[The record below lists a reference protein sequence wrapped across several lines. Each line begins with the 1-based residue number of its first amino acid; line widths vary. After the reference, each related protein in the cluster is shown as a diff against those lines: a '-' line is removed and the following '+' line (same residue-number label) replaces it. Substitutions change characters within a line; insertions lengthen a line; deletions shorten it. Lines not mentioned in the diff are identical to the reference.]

1 MNSNASLTT
10 ANNRFSYRFIN
21 RKFSV
26 WAFVIALMTLSSC
39 QTNIDTAK
47 ADSTTSI
54 NNETFGVLVMAHGGT
69 EEWNASVIDSVAPLQ
84 ARFPIEI
91 AFGMADASSIQA
103 GITKLESRGVDQIGV
118 VRLFISG
125 ESWFERTSQ
134 ILGLMPGAPL
144 KPAMHSENM
153 HEAHSSGAAGH
164 MPMAFWQV
172 ETSAKLAMSIEG
184 LSEAEEMD
192 SVLLSRMS
200 TLSTNPTEEVVVV
213 LAHGPGDD
221 DENQRWI
228 NQIEQR
234 LNQTQQR
241 IAFNEIRVF
250 TLREDWQDKRVEAE
264 QKIRAYISAASEA
277 GKTVIVVPYRV
288 QGFGPYRDVLA
299 GLDYRADGQGLVPHE
314 NVGLWIENQAQQLQ
328 RQLAGSQTK
337 SDGKYQLATN
347 EIK

>member
-1 MNSNASLTT
+1 MNSNPALTT
-10 ANNRFSYRFIN
+10 RFNHFIN

-26 WAFVIALMTLSSC
+26 WAFLFVSLVLTSC
-39 QTNIDTAK
+39 QTNLDAEAEL
-47 ADSTTSI
+47 ADSVKDES
-54 NNETFGVLVMAHGGT
+54 FGVLVMAHGGT
-69 EEWNASVIDSVAPLQ
+69 EQWNASVVESVAPLQ
-84 ARFPIEI
+84 LRFPLEI

-103 GITKLESRGVDQIGV
+103 GIARLESRGVDQIGV

-134 ILGLMPGAPL
+134 ILGLTPGAPL
-144 KPAMHSENM
+144 KPATHTAEF
-153 HEAHSSGAAGH
+153 HGGHGAGAAGH

-184 LSEAEEMD
+184 LAEAEEMD

-200 TLSTNPTEEVVVV
+200 SLSSSPASEVVVV

-228 NQIEQR
+228 SQIEQR
-234 LNQTQQR
+234 LTQTQQR
-241 IAFNEIRVF
+241 LAFSEIRVF
-250 TLREDWQDKRVEAE
+250 TLREDWQDKRAEAE
-264 QKIRAYISAASEA
+264 QQIRAYMSAASES

-299 GLDYRADGQGLVPHE
+299 GLNYRADGLGLVPHD

-328 RQLAGSQTK
+328 RQLVSSQTK
-337 SDGKYQLATN
+337 NDGKYQLAN
-347 EIK
+347 NGLE